1 MNSAKLQDIKSTHKV
16 SCVSKHWQWIIWK
29 GNLKTTP
36 FILSSKMQYLEVNLT
51 KKAKDLHAENN
62 KIILKEIKE
71 NTNKWKDILC
81 SWIGRFNI
89 VKIFILSKGIY
100 RITAIPIKIPNAWVF
115 WQK

>member
-1 MNSAKLQDIKSTHKV
+1 
-16 SCVSKHWQWIIWK
+16 
-29 GNLKTTP
+29 
-36 FILSSKMQYLEVNLT
+36 MQYLEVNL